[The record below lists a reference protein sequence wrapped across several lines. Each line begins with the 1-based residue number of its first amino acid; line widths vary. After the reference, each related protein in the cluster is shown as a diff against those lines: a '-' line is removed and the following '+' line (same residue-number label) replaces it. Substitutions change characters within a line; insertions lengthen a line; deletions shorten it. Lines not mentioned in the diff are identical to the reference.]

1 MAVSPF
7 DSALLGPLFGDAEVA
22 AHFADAAEV
31 AAMVAVERALARAEG
46 ALGVIPAEAA
56 AAISDGLAG
65 VRPRPRRAR
74 RRHPLRRRPGP
85 RARRRPAQAARP
97 RAGAVAPL
105 GRHQPGHRRHRPRA
119 APQARPRPPRR
130 PPRQP
135 SPTPSRRPRRH
146 WRDLPLA
153 GRTRSQVAAPIT
165 FGLRVAHWRQPLPTL
180 RADLARLTPRL
191 TRVQLGGAVGSNSAI
206 APHGP
211 AVTTALAA
219 DLGLTDAPAWHTDR
233 SALGALAGW
242 CAALTGALGKM
253 AGDLVLMGRSES
265 GEARAGSGGGSSTMP
280 QKSNPVAAE
289 TITALARLTACLT
302 TPVHLAALHAEERDG
317 GAWALEWLVLPQI
330 VVATAAALRHAQNL
344 ADTLA
349 PDADRMGAILDAG
362 GGVALAEAAS
372 FLLAAHM
379 PRADAQALVKKAV
392 AALPETGETLAEAL
406 TRLGPVPVTLAPADA
421 LGGVGDAIDAL
432 LRD

>member
-1 MAVSPF
+1 
-7 DSALLGPLFGDAEVA
+7 
-22 AHFADAAEV
+22 
-31 AAMVAVERALARAEG
+31 
-46 ALGVIPAEAA
+46 
-56 AAISDGLAG
+56 
-65 VRPRPRRAR
+65 
-74 RRHPLRRRPGP
+74 
-85 RARRRPAQAARP
+85 
-97 RAGAVAPL
+97 
-105 GRHQPGHRRHRPRA
+105 
-119 APQARPRPPRR
+119 
-130 PPRQP
+130 
-135 SPTPSRRPRRH
+135 
-146 WRDLPLA
+146 
-153 GRTRSQVAAPIT
+153 
-165 FGLRVAHWRQPLPTL
+165 
-180 RADLARLTPRL
+180 
-191 TRVQLGGAVGSNSAI
+191 
-206 APHGP
+206 
-211 AVTTALAA
+211 
-219 DLGLTDAPAWHTDR
+219 
-233 SALGALAGW
+233 
-242 CAALTGALGKM
+242 M

-317 GAWALEWLVLPQI
+317 AAWALEWLVLPQI